1 MRIKVKNIGPI
12 VSADIKIDGLTVL
25 TGINA
30 TGKSMINKALY
41 SVLFSASKSY
51 QERESYYNNLKR
63 NISINLLRIKELIM
77 DKQDNDYMELVTLI
91 NKLNNFGDSIKLLKD
106 IRNLLTHD
114 NKIFTDTKALLDLYL
129 KSNKAEDNFK
139 LLFKAILSK
148 EIKNIKN
155 YYFIKEFSSIELDDD
170 VNHIEYSIDNDNQE
184 NYVLNINEIMSNY
197 KVLYFDNPRFMDNG
211 LSKQYQLLL
220 TNILEPDSRTINK
233 DDYNYLLLTQ
243 LLKEK
248 QDSDNLF
255 RLIDGELTT
264 QNDNISFKE
273 NNHNIDMINV
283 ASGYKLL
290 SVLQTLYTKDYL
302 DYNTILLLDEPEVHM
317 HPELMLDFAEF
328 LLKLINENLVK
339 IVITTHS
346 PLLIE
351 ALKYQ
356 QIKIKK
362 YDNALIRYYELS
374 GKIGENKAH
383 DKTNRIEDIYERF
396 NKPFYNMEE
405 D

>member
-139 LLFKAILSK
+139 LLFK
-148 EIKNIKN
+148 
-155 YYFIKEFSSIELDDD
+155 
-170 VNHIEYSIDNDNQE
+170 
-184 NYVLNINEIMSNY
+184 
-197 KVLYFDNPRFMDNG
+197 FD
-211 LSKQYQLLL
+211 
-220 TNILEPDSRTINK
+220 
-233 DDYNYLLLTQ
+233 
-243 LLKEK
+243 
-248 QDSDNLF
+248 
-255 RLIDGELTT
+255 
-264 QNDNISFKE
+264 
-273 NNHNIDMINV
+273 
-283 ASGYKLL
+283 
-290 SVLQTLYTKDYL
+290 
-302 DYNTILLLDEPEVHM
+302 
-317 HPELMLDFAEF
+317 
-328 LLKLINENLVK
+328 
-339 IVITTHS
+339 
-346 PLLIE
+346 
-351 ALKYQ
+351 
-356 QIKIKK
+356 
-362 YDNALIRYYELS
+362 
-374 GKIGENKAH
+374 
-383 DKTNRIEDIYERF
+383 
-396 NKPFYNMEE
+396 
-405 D
+405 

>member
-1 MRIKVKNIGPI
+1 
-12 VSADIKIDGLTVL
+12 
-25 TGINA
+25 
-30 TGKSMINKALY
+30 
-41 SVLFSASKSY
+41 
-51 QERESYYNNLKR
+51 
-63 NISINLLRIKELIM
+63 
-77 DKQDNDYMELVTLI
+77 
-91 NKLNNFGDSIKLLKD
+91 
-106 IRNLLTHD
+106 
-114 NKIFTDTKALLDLYL
+114 
-129 KSNKAEDNFK
+129 
-139 LLFKAILSK
+139 
-148 EIKNIKN
+148 
-155 YYFIKEFSSIELDDD
+155 
-170 VNHIEYSIDNDNQE
+170 
-184 NYVLNINEIMSNY
+184 MSNY

-356 QIKIKK
+356 QIKITK
-362 YDNALIRYYELS
+362 YDNDLIRYYELS

-396 NKPFYNMEE
+396 NKPFYHMEE